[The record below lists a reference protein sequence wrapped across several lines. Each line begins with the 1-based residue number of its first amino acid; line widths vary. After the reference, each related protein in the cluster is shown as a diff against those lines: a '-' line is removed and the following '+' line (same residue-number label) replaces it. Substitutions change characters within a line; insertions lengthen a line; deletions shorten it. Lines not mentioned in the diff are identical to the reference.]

1 MIEKEASIAY
11 INSIKELLELVD
23 TRIRKQ
29 GGISYEQFYILYL
42 LTKDSQLTSK
52 AIAQI
57 AKVSPPAVSRKLN
70 VLMQKGLIKKIY
82 GQSKDQREIQIQVT
96 KKGEAVT
103 KNIINRY
110 NEILNNNVN
119 ISKLAL
125 ETKRVKALMN
135 E

>member
-1 MIEKEASIAY
+1 MIEQEASIAY

-135 E
+135 G

>member
-1 MIEKEASIAY
+1 MIEQEASIAY

-103 KNIINRY
+103 KNIVNRY
-110 NEILNNNVN
+110 NEILNNNIN

>member
-1 MIEKEASIAY
+1 MIEQEASIAY

>member
-1 MIEKEASIAY
+1 MIEQEASIAY

-135 E
+135 D

>member
-1 MIEKEASIAY
+1 MIEQEASIAY

-103 KNIINRY
+103 KNIVNRY